1 MSEFGFIP
9 PRHDL
14 KFQNRVLIELS
25 GRAAVEIIAI
35 WQAVNEIQRI
45 PATFSEDGSCVIT
58 CRVTLPVQRD
68 AWNKLQEIEIISSV
82 DRHIFDLLGGDGA
95 SGRGNRSVQKRNA
108 RAHFDRLT
116 H

>member
-1 MSEFGFIP
+1 MSEFGVIFTP
-9 PRHDL
+9 HDL
-14 KFQNRVLIELS
+14 KIQNRVLIELS
-25 GRAAVEIIAI
+25 GKGAVVMTSL

-108 RAHFDRLT
+108 
-116 H
+116 